1 MRHSS
6 THDAIPIQH
15 EMPNVFVHNLL
26 CAVWYTYVSLCDV
39 VLLPWP
45 ISMLSFAVRSPM
57 FGRVCHVLRA
67 IRPLNAEWWWSQIAL
82 QMIFDTIDCQRL
94 NLRLCDSNAAT
105 TNILYR
111 LLCVSDDSHW
121 SDEETKSQM
130 LNLDSMYCS
139 IESRRTMMLVC
150 QQHGVLCV
158 SVFAARVCVFV
169 LIYH

>member
-1 MRHSS
+1 MTQFQSNTKCR
-6 THDAIPIQH
+6 
-15 EMPNVFVHNLL
+15 MCL
-26 CAVWYTYVSLCDV
+26 CIICCVLSGIHIVSLYDV

-94 NLRLCDSNAAT
+94 NLRLCIIQMIATAT

-111 LLCVSDDSHW
+111 LLYVSDDSHW
-121 SDEETKSQM
+121 SDEETISQM

-158 SVFAARVCVFV
+158 CVRRVCVFS
-169 LIYH
+169 Y